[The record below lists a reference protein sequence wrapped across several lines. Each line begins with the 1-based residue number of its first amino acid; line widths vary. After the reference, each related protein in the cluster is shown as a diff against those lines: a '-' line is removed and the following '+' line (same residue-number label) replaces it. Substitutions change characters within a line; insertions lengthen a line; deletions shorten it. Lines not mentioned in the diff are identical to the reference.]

1 MREAI
6 VQFSDNLPG
15 NADLRAEVLHGLR
28 THPRRLSPKFFYDRH
43 GSGLFDA
50 ICRVPEY
57 YITRTETAILQN
69 NAAALARLAGTRT
82 VLIELGSGASQKVR
96 LMLDVLRP
104 WAYVGVDISKDF
116 LLHSTRR
123 LAAAYPWLKV
133 HAVCADFCQPL
144 AFTCGYPEL
153 KRLAFFPG
161 SSIGNFEPQHAVLF
175 MRQLQ
180 SILGSHGALVIGVDL
195 KKEPRHLNAAYND
208 AQGVTAE
215 FNLNILRRLQ
225 RELGAQIDIRS
236 FRHEAFYNEIHGR
249 IEMYLVSLRAQQI
262 HIDNEAFHFEK
273 NERLHTENSYKYS
286 IEEFQALAR
295 DAGYESHT
303 VWMDENRLFS
313 VHYLEV
319 KNRD

>member
-1 MREAI
+1 M
-6 VQFSDNLPG
+6 
-15 NADLRAEVLHGLR
+15 RAEVLHGLR
-28 THPRRLSPKFFYDRH
+28 NYPRRLSPKFFYDHR
-43 GSGLFDA
+43 GSELFDA

-57 YITRTETAILQN
+57 YITRTETAILQD
-69 NAAALARLAGTRT
+69 NAAALANLAGSRT

-96 LMLDVLRP
+96 LMLNVLRP
-104 WAYVGVDISKDF
+104 RAYVGVDISKDF
-116 LLHSTRR
+116 LLHSTRL

-144 AFTCGYPEL
+144 SFNWGSPES

-180 SILGSHGALVIGVDL
+180 SLLGLHGALVIGVDL
-195 KKEPRHLNAAYND
+195 KKETRHLNAAYND

-249 IEMYLVSLRAQQI
+249 IEMHLASLRAQQI
-262 HIDNEAFHFEK
+262 HIDNETFHFEK
-273 NERLHTENSYKYS
+273 DERLHTENSYKYS

-295 DAGYESHT
+295 DAGYEAHA
-303 VWMDENRLFS
+303 VWTDENQLFS
-313 VHYLEV
+313 VHYLKV
-319 KNRD
+319 QNRD